1 MGGWVSWGQAH
12 HPSCPSHTVD
22 QTDSGCPPAN
32 KESLFVERVTLD
44 FKYSVELDK
53 KQIFKSQKQKENLK
67 L

>member
-32 KESLFVERVTLD
+32 KESLFVESVTLD